1 MLSERQESLLK
12 NRNLAIN
19 INPHIASIFQ
29 TLKWLQV
36 FFKFIILIPA
46 GRGKSHFLLR
56 KNVLRKEREEKEAA
70 EEEKKKELDYI
81 VALKEQIERLNEELI
96 TKEIVI
102 EDFEKDQAI
111 LRDLYEHGIIDENG
125 NVL

>member
-1 MLSERQESLLK
+1 M
-12 NRNLAIN
+12 
-19 INPHIASIFQ
+19 
-29 TLKWLQV
+29 QV
-36 FFKFIILIPA
+36 FFKFIILIPS

-70 EEEKKKELDYI
+70 EEDKKKELDSI